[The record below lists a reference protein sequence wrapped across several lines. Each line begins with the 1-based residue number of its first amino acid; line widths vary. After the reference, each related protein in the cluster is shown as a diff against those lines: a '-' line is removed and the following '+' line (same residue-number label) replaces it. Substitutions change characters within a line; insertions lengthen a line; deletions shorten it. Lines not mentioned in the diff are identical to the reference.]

1 MPVVVALE
9 QPSRIAVG
17 SPERA
22 VLLDVGEVDDRRVAL
37 GVGLGEAAL
46 QRSEAAAE
54 GDLFLFREVLVG
66 EDQDGMGVPRHLDGR
81 EGIVVERVQP
91 DVADDRAESGVGR
104 RDLWRHYPLPSR
116 RRTPLYPPAQPG
128 M

>member
-9 QPSRIAVG
+9 QPPRIAVG
-17 SPERA
+17 PPERA

-37 GVGLGEAAL
+37 GVRLGEAAL
-46 QRSEAAAE
+46 QRAEAAAE
-54 GDLFLFREVLVG
+54 RDLLVVREVLAG
-66 EDQDGMGVPRHLDGR
+66 EDQDGVGVPRRLDGR

-91 DVADDRAESGVGR
+91 DVADDRAEGGVGR
-104 RDLWRHYPLPSR
+104 RDLWCHNPLPSR
-116 RRTPLYPPAQPG
+116 RRTLSYPPAQPG